1 MRRRRRSQTQGRGSM
16 EEKKKEDGEGR
27 VGRGET
33 EAMGAKSDGASTL
46 TVGTLT

>member
-1 MRRRRRSQTQGRGSM
+1 MK
-16 EEKKKEDGEGR
+16 EKKGEGGEGR

-33 EAMGAKSDGASTL
+33 ETMGAKSDGTSTL